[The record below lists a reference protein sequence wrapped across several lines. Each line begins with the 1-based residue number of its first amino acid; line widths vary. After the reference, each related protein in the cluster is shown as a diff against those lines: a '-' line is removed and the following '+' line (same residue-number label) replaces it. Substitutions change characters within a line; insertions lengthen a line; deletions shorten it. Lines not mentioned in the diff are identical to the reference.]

1 MSRPLVSVICLCYN
15 HARFVREALESVMVQ
30 TYPAVEIIVVDD
42 GSADNSVEVISEFI
56 LEHPQI
62 QFIALPQNIGNC
74 AAFNRALAIAH
85 GAYVVDFATDDVFVA
100 ERLEKQVALFESLDD
115 SYGVVFTD
123 VQYIDGESRPFRNHY
138 EYLFSKGLLPYVPQ
152 GEVYAAILRY
162 YFVSSPSML
171 VRRSVLD
178 ELGGYDASLAYEDF
192 DFWVRS
198 SRIYKYAFLDERL
211 TLVRRGHRS
220 MSTLL
225 YTQGDR
231 QLESTYRICRKAQ
244 VLNRTEEDDKA
255 LLWRVRY
262 EFRQAV
268 FSGNYGEAHQFY
280 SLLKELTKPTVADNT
295 LKFIATRRL
304 PLRSLRAIY
313 HLIRFGR

>member
-1 MSRPLVSVICLCYN
+1 MSSPLVSVICLCYN
-15 HARFVREALESVMVQ
+15 HARFVREALESVLAQ
-30 TYPAVEIIVVDD
+30 TYRALEIIVVDD
-42 GSADNSVEVISEFI
+42 GSTDASVEVIREFI
-56 LEHPQI
+56 RDHPQI
-62 QFIALPQNIGNC
+62 QFIALPRNIGNC
-74 AAFNRALAIAH
+74 AAFNRALALAK
-85 GAYVVDFATDDVFVA
+85 GEYVVDFATDDVFVA
-100 ERLEKQVALFESLDD
+100 ERLEKQVALFESLDA

-123 VQYIDGESRPFRNHY
+123 VQYIDGQSRPFRNHY
-138 EYLFSKGLLPYVPQ
+138 EHLFSKGLLPYVPQ
-152 GEVYAAILRY
+152 GDVYAAILRY

-171 VRRSVLD
+171 VRRAVLD
-178 ELGGYDASLAYEDF
+178 ELHGYDESLAYEDF
-192 DFWVRS
+192 DFWIRS

-244 VLNRTEEDDKA
+244 VLNRTDKDNKA

-268 FSGNYGEAHQFY
+268 FSGNYGESGEFY
-280 SLLKELTKPTVADNT
+280 GLLGELTRPSLTDRVLWIVAK
-295 LKFIATRRL
+295 LRI
-304 PLRSLRAIY
+304 PLRSLRAMY
-313 HLIRFGR
+313 HFLRFGR